1 MLPRPVLAVLV
12 LAACNPIER
21 DADLPPPAAAD
32 LVAYGR
38 VWTGDTAAPWAG
50 AVAVSG
56 DTIVAV
62 GDSAAVSAYVGPN
75 TRVLDNAKGMIT
87 PGFMDGHAHFSSGG
101 FQLASVDLREAS
113 SPQEFIA
120 KLKAYAA
127 TRPEGEWIVGGDWDH
142 ERWVGAPLP
151 MRQWIDSVTPHNPV
165 FVSRLDGHMGL
176 ANTLALRAARI
187 GRSTAEIPGGT
198 IVRDAAGEP
207 TGILKDE
214 AQNPV
219 YAAMPDPSPA
229 QMDSA
234 IARATEWA
242 ASKGVVGVSSVSA
255 SWAEVAALRRARD
268 AGTLKTRVSV
278 YVPLGDWRRMADS
291 FKANGPGDE
300 WVRTAGVKG
309 YVDGSLG
316 SGTALFFEPYADDPS
331 TFGLLVTPEDSLRR
345 WIGAAD
351 SAGLQVVVHAIG
363 ERANALLLA
372 IFDSV
377 AAAHGARDRRF
388 RDEHSQHLR
397 PEDVGRFARIGVI
410 ASMQPYHAADDGRWA
425 GKRLGPDRV
434 RNSYVFRS
442 LIDSG
447 ATLTFGSDWTVAPID
462 PMLGLVAAVTRRT
475 LDGQNPGGWIPEQ
488 KISLDEALRAYTV
501 NNAYGVFAEASRG
514 VLKPGYKADI
524 VLLDRDLTTIRPE
537 DIGNAKVRA
546 TIVDGKVVYEAP
558 AAP

>member
-1 MLPRPVLAVLV
+1 MRSCAA
-12 LAACNPIER
+12 LAALALAGCNAIER
-21 DADLPPPAAAD
+21 EPEMPPPPAAD

-62 GDSAAVSAYVGPN
+62 GDSAGVSIYVGPA
-75 TRVLDNAKGMIT
+75 TRILDNARGMIT

-101 FQLASVDLREAS
+101 FQLASVDLRDAAN
-113 SPQEFIA
+113 PQEFIA
-120 KLKAYAA
+120 RLKAYAA
-127 TRPEGEWIVGGDWDH
+127 TRPAGEWIVGGDWDH
-142 ERWVGAPLP
+142 ERWTGAPLP
-151 MRQWIDSVTPHNPV
+151 TRAWIDSVTPRNPV
-165 FVSRLDGHMGL
+165 FVNRLDGHMGL
-176 ANTLALRAARI
+176 ANSLALRSARI
-187 GRSTAEIPGGT
+187 TRATAEIPGGT
-198 IVRDAAGEP
+198 IVRDSAGNP

-219 YAAMPDPSPA
+219 YAVMPAPSA
-229 QMDSA
+229 EQMDSA

-242 ASKGVVGVSSVSA
+242 ASKGVVGVSSVSVPW
-255 SWAEVAALRRARD
+255 SEVAALRRARA

-278 YVPLGDWRRMADS
+278 YVPLADWRRMADS
-291 FKANGPGDE
+291 FKAGGPGDD
-300 WVRTAGVKG
+300 WIRTAGVKG

-316 SGTALFFEPYADDPS
+316 SGTALFFEPYADDAS

-363 ERANALLLA
+363 ERANALLLG

-377 AAAHGARDRRF
+377 AQAHGARDRRF
-388 RDEHSQHLR
+388 RNEHAQHLR
-397 PEDVGRFARIGVI
+397 PADVARFGQLGVI

-425 GKRLGPDRV
+425 GKRLGPERV

-442 LIDSG
+442 LIDAG
-447 ATLTFGSDWTVAPID
+447 ARLAFGSDWTVAPID
-462 PMLGLVAAVTRRT
+462 PMLGLAAAVTRRT
-475 LDGQNPGGWIPEQ
+475 LDGANPGGWIPEQ

-501 NNAYGVFAEASRG
+501 NNAYAVFAEANRG
-514 VLKPGYKADI
+514 MLRRGYKADF

-537 DIGNAKVRA
+537 DIGSTQVRA
-546 TIVDGKVVYEAP
+546 TIVDGRIVYEA
-558 AAP
+558 AAGR

>member
-1 MLPRPVLAVLV
+1 MKSCALLAVA
-12 LAACNPIER
+12 LAGCNAIER
-21 DADLPPPAAAD
+21 EPEMPPPPAAD

-50 AVAVSG
+50 AVAISG

-62 GDSAAVSAYVGPN
+62 GDSAGVSAYVGPA
-75 TRVLDNAKGMIT
+75 TRILDNARGMIT
-87 PGFMDGHAHFSSGG
+87 PGFMDGHTHFSSGG
-101 FQLASVDLREAS
+101 FQLASVDLRDAAN
-113 SPQEFIA
+113 PQEFIA
-120 KLKAYAA
+120 RLKAYAA

-151 MRQWIDSVTPHNPV
+151 TRDWIDSVTPRNPV

-176 ANTLALRAARI
+176 ANSLALRAARI
-187 GRSTAEIPGGT
+187 TRNTADIAGGT
-198 IVRDAAGEP
+198 IVRDSSGTP

-219 YAAMPDPSPA
+219 YAVMPEPSAA

-234 IARATEWA
+234 IARATDWA

-255 SWAEVAALRRARD
+255 PWAEVAALRRAHA
-268 AGTLKTRVSV
+268 AGRLKTRVSV
-278 YVPLGDWRRMADS
+278 YVPLGDWRRMADTFRTS
-291 FKANGPGDE
+291 GPGDD
-300 WVRTAGVKG
+300 WIRTAGVKG

-363 ERANALLLA
+363 ERANALLLG

-377 AAAHGARDRRF
+377 ARAHGARDRRF
-388 RDEHSQHLR
+388 RDEHAQHLR
-397 PEDVGRFARIGVI
+397 PEDVARFRTIGVI

-425 GKRLGPDRV
+425 GKRLGPERV

-447 ATLTFGSDWTVAPID
+447 VRLAFGSDWTVAPIE
-462 PMLGLVAAVTRRT
+462 PMLGLAAAVTRRT
-475 LDGQNPGGWIPEQ
+475 IDGANPGGWIPEQ

-501 NNAYGVFAEASRG
+501 GNAYAIFAEGNRG
-514 VLKPGYKADI
+514 MLRRGYKADL
-524 VLLDRDLTTIRPE
+524 VLLDRDLSTIRPE
-537 DIGNAKVRA
+537 DIGNAQVRA
-546 TIVDGKVVYEAP
+546 TIVDGRVVYEAP
-558 AAP
+558 ARP

>member
-1 MLPRPVLAVLV
+1 MRLCSA
-12 LAACNPIER
+12 LAALALAGCNAIER
-21 DADLPPPAAAD
+21 EPEIPPPPAAD

-62 GDSAAVSAYVGPN
+62 GDSAGVSAYVGPN
-75 TRVLDNAKGMIT
+75 TRILDNARGMIT

-101 FQLASVDLREAS
+101 FQLASVDLRDAAN
-113 SPQEFIA
+113 PQEFIA
-120 KLKAYAA
+120 RLKAYAA

-151 MRQWIDSVTPHNPV
+151 MREWIDSVTPRNPV

-176 ANTLALRAARI
+176 ANSLALRAARI
-187 GRSTAEIPGGT
+187 TRSTADIPGGT
-198 IVRDAAGEP
+198 IVRDSAGNP

-219 YAAMPDPSPA
+219 YAAMPAPSAA

-255 SWAEVAALRRARD
+255 PWAEIAALRRARA

-291 FKANGPGDE
+291 FRTGGAGDD
-300 WVRTAGVKG
+300 WIRTAGVKG

-316 SGTALFFEPYADDPS
+316 SGTALFFEPYSDDPT

-345 WIGAAD
+345 WIGGAD

-377 AAAHGARDRRF
+377 ATAHGARDRRF
-388 RDEHSQHLR
+388 RNEHAQHLR
-397 PEDVGRFARIGVI
+397 PADVARFGQLGVI

-425 GKRLGPDRV
+425 GKRLGPERV

-442 LIDSG
+442 LID
-447 ATLTFGSDWTVAPID
+447 ANARLAFGSDWTVAPID
-462 PMLGLVAAVTRRT
+462 PMLGLAAAVTRRT
-475 LDGQNPGGWIPEQ
+475 LDGANPGGWIPEQ
-488 KISLDEALRAYTV
+488 KISLDEALRA
-501 NNAYGVFAEASRG
+501 
-514 VLKPGYKADI
+514 
-524 VLLDRDLTTIRPE
+524 
-537 DIGNAKVRA
+537 
-546 TIVDGKVVYEAP
+546 
-558 AAP
+558 

>member
-1 MLPRPVLAVLV
+1 MKSCAVLAVLA
-12 LAACNPIER
+12 LAGCNAIER
-21 DADLPPPAAAD
+21 EPEIPPPPAAD

-62 GDSAAVSAYVGPN
+62 GDSAGVSAYVGPG
-75 TRVLDNAKGMIT
+75 TRILDNARGMIT

-101 FQLASVDLREAS
+101 FQLASVDLRDAAN
-113 SPQEFIA
+113 PQEFIA
-120 KLKAYAA
+120 RLKAYAA

-142 ERWVGAPLP
+142 ERWAGAPLP
-151 MRQWIDSVTPHNPV
+151 TRDWIDSVTTRNPV

-176 ANTLALRAARI
+176 ANSLALRAARI
-187 GRSTAEIPGGT
+187 TRNTADIPGGT
-198 IVRDAAGEP
+198 IVRDSAGNP

-219 YAAMPDPSPA
+219 YAVMPAPSAA

-234 IARATEWA
+234 IVRATDWA

-255 SWAEVAALRRARD
+255 PWAEVAALRRAHA
-268 AGTLKTRVSV
+268 AGRLKTRVSV

-291 FKANGPGDE
+291 LRTSGPGDD
-300 WVRTAGVKG
+300 WIRTAGVKG

-316 SGTALFFEPYADDPS
+316 SGTALFFEPYADDAS

-363 ERANALLLA
+363 ERANALLLT

-377 AAAHGARDRRF
+377 ARAHGARDRRF
-388 RDEHSQHLR
+388 RDEHAQHLR
-397 PEDVGRFARIGVI
+397 PEDVARFRALGVI

-425 GKRLGPDRV
+425 GKRLGPERV

-447 ATLTFGSDWTVAPID
+447 ARLAFGSDWTVAPID
-462 PMLGLVAAVTRRT
+462 PMLGLAAAVTRRT
-475 LDGQNPGGWIPEQ
+475 IDGANPGGWIPEQ

-501 NNAYGVFAEASRG
+501 NNAYAIFAESHRG
-514 VLKPGYKADI
+514 MLRRGYKADL
-524 VLLDRDLTTIRPE
+524 VLLDRDLSTIRPE
-537 DIGNAKVRA
+537 DIGNAQVRA
-546 TIVDGKVVYEAP
+546 TIVDGRVVYEASP
-558 AAP
+558 RP

>member
-1 MLPRPVLAVLV
+1 MRSCAL
-12 LAACNPIER
+12 LAALALAGCNAIER
-21 DADLPPPAAAD
+21 EPEIPPPPAAD

-50 AVAVSG
+50 AVAISG

-62 GDSAAVSAYVGPN
+62 GDSAGVSAYVGPA
-75 TRVLDNAKGMIT
+75 TRVLDNARGMIT

-101 FQLASVDLREAS
+101 FQLASVDLRDAA

-120 KLKAYAA
+120 RLKAYAA

-151 MRQWIDSVTPHNPV
+151 TRQWIDSVTPRNPV

-176 ANTLALRAARI
+176 ANSLALRAARI
-187 GRSTAEIPGGT
+187 TRASADIPGGT
-198 IVRDAAGEP
+198 IVRDTAGNP

-219 YAAMPDPSPA
+219 YAVMPEASAA

-255 SWAEVAALRRARD
+255 SWAEVGALRRAHA
-268 AGTLKTRVSV
+268 AGTLKTRVSI

-291 FKANGPGDE
+291 FKASGPGDD
-300 WVRTAGVKG
+300 WIRTAGVKG

-316 SGTALFFEPYADDPS
+316 SGTALFFEPYADDPA

-363 ERANALLLA
+363 ERANALLLS

-377 AAAHGARDRRF
+377 TQAHGARDRRF
-388 RDEHSQHLR
+388 RNEHAQHLR
-397 PEDVGRFARIGVI
+397 PADVARFGQLGVI

-425 GKRLGPDRV
+425 GKRLGPERV

-442 LIDSG
+442 LID
-447 ATLTFGSDWTVAPID
+447 ANARLAFGSDWTVAPID
-462 PMLGLVAAVTRRT
+462 PTLGLAAAVTRRT
-475 LDGQNPGGWIPEQ
+475 IDGANPGGWIPEQ

-501 NNAYGVFAEASRG
+501 NNAYAVFAEANRG
-514 VLKPGYKADI
+514 MLRRGYKADL
-524 VLLDRDLTTIRPE
+524 VLLDRDLTTIRPD
-537 DIGNAKVRA
+537 DIGNAQVRA
-546 TIVDGKVVYEAP
+546 TIVDGRVVYQAP
-558 AAP
+558 APQ

>member
-1 MLPRPVLAVLV
+1 MRLRSALAI
-12 LAACNPIER
+12 LALAGCNAIER
-21 DADLPPPAAAD
+21 EPEIPPPPAAD

-62 GDSAAVSAYVGPN
+62 GDSAGVSAYVGPD
-75 TRVLDNAKGMIT
+75 TRILDNARGMIT

-101 FQLASVDLREAS
+101 FQLASVDLRDAA

-120 KLKAYAA
+120 RLKAYAA

-142 ERWVGAPLP
+142 ERWVGGPLP
-151 MRQWIDSVTPHNPV
+151 AREWIDSVTPRNPV

-176 ANTLALRAARI
+176 ANSLALRAARI
-187 GRSTAEIPGGT
+187 TRSTAEIPGGT
-198 IVRDAAGEP
+198 IVRDSAGNP

-214 AQNPV
+214 AQTPV
-219 YAAMPDPSPA
+219 YAAMPAPSAA

-255 SWAEVAALRRARD
+255 PWAEVAALRRARA

-291 FKANGPGDE
+291 FRAGGAGDD
-300 WVRTAGVKG
+300 WIRTAGVKG

-316 SGTALFFEPYADDPS
+316 SGTALFFEPYSDDPS

-377 AAAHGARDRRF
+377 ATAHGARDRRF
-388 RDEHSQHLR
+388 RNEHAQHLR
-397 PEDVGRFARIGVI
+397 PADVARFGQLGVI

-425 GKRLGPDRV
+425 GKRLGPERV

-442 LIDSG
+442 LID
-447 ATLTFGSDWTVAPID
+447 ANARLAFGSDWTVAPID
-462 PMLGLVAAVTRRT
+462 PMLGLAAAVTRRT
-475 LDGQNPGGWIPEQ
+475 LDGANPGGWIPEQ

-501 NNAYGVFAEASRG
+501 NNAFAVFAEANRG
-514 VLKPGYKADI
+514 MLRRGYKADL

-537 DIGNAKVRA
+537 DIGNAQVRA
-546 TIVDGKVVYEAP
+546 TIVDGRVVYEAP
-558 AAP
+558 ARD

>member
-1 MLPRPVLAVLV
+1 MKFCAA
-12 LAACNPIER
+12 LAALALAGCNAIER
-21 DADLPPPAAAD
+21 EPEIPPPPAAD

-62 GDSAAVSAYVGPN
+62 GDSAGVSAYVGPD
-75 TRVLDNAKGMIT
+75 TRVLDNARGLIT

-101 FQLASVDLREAS
+101 FQLASVDLRDAAN
-113 SPQEFIA
+113 PQEFIA
-120 KLKAYAA
+120 RLKAYAA

-142 ERWVGAPLP
+142 ERWTGAPLP
-151 MRQWIDSVTPHNPV
+151 TRQWIDSVTPRNPV
-165 FVSRLDGHMGL
+165 YVSRLDGHMGL
-176 ANTLALRAARI
+176 ANGLALRAAGI
-187 GRSTAEIPGGT
+187 TRSTADIPGGT
-198 IVRDAAGEP
+198 IVRDPAGNP

-219 YAAMPDPSPA
+219 YAAMPEPSAA

-242 ASKGVVGVSSVSA
+242 ASRGVVGVSSVSA
-255 SWAEVAALRRARD
+255 PWSEVAALKRARA

-278 YVPLGDWRRMADS
+278 YVSLGDWRRMADS
-291 FKANGPGDE
+291 LEANGPGDD
-300 WVRTAGVKG
+300 WIRTAGVKG

-363 ERANALLLA
+363 ERANALLLG

-377 AAAHGARDRRF
+377 ARAHGARDRRF
-388 RDEHSQHLR
+388 RDEHAQHLR
-397 PEDVGRFARIGVI
+397 PQDVARFRTIGVI
-410 ASMQPYHAADDGRWA
+410 ASMQPYHEADDGRWA
-425 GKRLGPDRV
+425 GKRLGPERV

-447 ATLTFGSDWTVAPID
+447 ARLAFGSDWTVAPID
-462 PMLGLVAAVTRRT
+462 PMLGVAAAVTRQT
-475 LDGQNPGGWIPEQ
+475 LDGANPGGWIPEQ

-501 NNAYGVFAEASRG
+501 NNAFAVFAEGNRG
-514 VLKPGYKADI
+514 MLKRGYKADI

-537 DIGNAKVRA
+537 DIDEAQVRV
-546 TIVDGKVVYEAP
+546 TIVDGRVVYEGP
-558 AAP
+558 ARQ